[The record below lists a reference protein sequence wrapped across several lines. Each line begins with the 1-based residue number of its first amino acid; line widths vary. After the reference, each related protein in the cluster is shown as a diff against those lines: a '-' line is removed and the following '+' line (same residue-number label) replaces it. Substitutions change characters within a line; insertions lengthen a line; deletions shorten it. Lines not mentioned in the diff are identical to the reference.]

1 MAVPAALIAG
11 SLVAA
16 PAVTAQSFELSGGSL
31 GSLIRTSTSAAPTTS
46 GTPTSTTP
54 TPTTDP
60 ADQCTT
66 EVVTPDETGEWYT
79 PGDETRAEFRELAG
93 GAETGATAGPGGL
106 FYPDF
111 TDTGKPGT
119 SLYKTV
125 GKPLKDLVDG
135 EGKLTRMGFD
145 YYSDGT
151 APALQLRIT
160 KASYYDF
167 SVSGSEPKPAGEGTH
182 FPEGFATIVLT
193 PTASDKQWKRLDT
206 AAIAAS
212 ADVWVTKSIAAKPG
226 VHDDKPLIRGQRT
239 TLKDIIAM
247 NPDAQLD
254 AIGVQKT
261 QNNKTENTFT
271 DNFVFDCVTYDFETK
286 ARETSTTTTD
296 TTTDTTTTNTETTTP
311 TTTTTTTTQVPSNGP
326 DFGSLALG
334 GGLAV
339 AIAASLGGA
348 YWAWQQGLIQLPP
361 EITALLPK

>member
-16 PAVTAQSFELSGGSL
+16 PAVTAQSFEFSGGSL
-31 GSLIRTSTSAAPTTS
+31 GSLIPPSTSAAPTTS

-60 ADQCTT
+60 ENQCTT
-66 EVVTPDETGEWYT
+66 EVVTPAEPGEWTTPDDET
-79 PGDETRAEFRELAG
+79 PAVFQDFAD

-106 FYPDF
+106 FFPDY
-111 TDTGKPGT
+111 TDPEKKGT
-119 SLYKTV
+119 SLYKKV
-125 GKPLKDLVDG
+125 DMPLEDLVDEDG
-135 EGKLTRMGFD
+135 NIRPMGFD
-145 YYSDGT
+145 YFGDTRG
-151 APALQLRIT
+151 PALQLRIT
-160 KASYYDF
+160 GANYYNF
-167 SVSGSEPKPAGEGTH
+167 ATGEPKPNGEGGH
-182 FPEGFATIVLT
+182 FTNGFATIVLS
-193 PTASDKQWKRLDT
+193 PTDSTGEWNTLSPEDVSAS
-206 AAIAAS
+206 S
-212 ADVWVTKSIAAKPG
+212 EFWVTKSIAATPG
-226 VHDDKPLIRGQRT
+226 FNDGKPLMRMET
-239 TLKDIIAM
+239 ATLKDIIAM

-254 AIGVQKT
+254 EIGVQKT
-261 QNNKTENTFT
+261 QENKTPNTYI

-311 TTTTTTTTQVPSNGP
+311 TTTTTTSTQVPSNGP